1 MSLVVNSLN
10 LNCNSLSY
18 FKINFMMMK
27 LIIEILTLIVL
38 SLIAIMLYG
47 SIKDNQR
54 VEKEI
59 DTINKNVTYIA
70 EQLEID
76 IIKIEEYDTKK
87 NSN

>member
-1 MSLVVNSLN
+1 
-10 LNCNSLSY
+10 
-18 FKINFMMMK
+18 MMMK

-59 DTINKNVTYIA
+59 DIINKNVTYIA

>member
-1 MSLVVNSLN
+1 MIM
-10 LNCNSLSY
+10 
-18 FKINFMMMK
+18 KIT
-27 LIIEILTLIVL
+27 IEILTLIVL
-38 SLIAIMLYG
+38 FLIAIMLYG

-59 DTINKNVTYIA
+59 DIINKNVTYIA

>member
-10 LNCNSLSY
+10 LNCNNMSY

-27 LIIEILTLIVL
+27 LIIEILMLIVL
-38 SLIAIMLYG
+38 CFIAIMLYV
-47 SIKDNQR
+47 DLTENQKTQ
-54 VEKEI
+54 KEI
-59 DTINKNVTYIA
+59 DIINKNITYIA

>member
-1 MSLVVNSLN
+1 MIM
-10 LNCNSLSY
+10 
-18 FKINFMMMK
+18 KIT
-27 LIIEILTLIVL
+27 IEILTLIVL

-59 DTINKNVTYIA
+59 DIINKNVTYIA